1 MDELCLLCAL
11 PQESTIHALWECTVA
26 QDVWHGSVRALQKC
40 GTGQLDFVALLKY
53 LLDRLN
59 KTEVELFLVQA
70 WLIWNQRNIVVYGG
84 KLLEPGWLNR
94 HAAELLEEFQQSQVS
109 LQADAA
115 MGITWQVLQNDGT
128 HWIPPPQAVYKLNY
142 DAAMFE
148 NSASSGFGAVIKNSI
163 GEVMVAMI
171 VKGLAV
177 QGSEVAELLAC
188 RKVLEFAIN
197 AGFTVLIVEGDN
209 VNATRCIASGS
220 DIQSAIG
227 HVAGDIRHLLG
238 AL

>member
-1 MDELCLLCAL
+1 
-11 PQESTIHALWECTVA
+11 
-26 QDVWHGSVRALQKC
+26 
-40 GTGQLDFVALLKY
+40 
-53 LLDRLN
+53 
-59 KTEVELFLVQA
+59 
-70 WLIWNQRNIVVYGG
+70 
-84 KLLEPGWLNR
+84 
-94 HAAELLEEFQQSQVS
+94 
-109 LQADAA
+109 
-115 MGITWQVLQNDGT
+115 MGMTRQVLQNDGT
-128 HWIPPPQAVYKLNY
+128 DWIPPPQAVYKLNY